1 LPQERGPRRPW
12 LRSGKEMK
20 MAGVVTFYRSL
31 VGKKV
36 VMAVTGVIL
45 VLFIIGHL
53 IGNLKIFLGADH
65 FNAYAAWLRTVG
77 EPALA
82 RGQLLWM
89 VRIVLIAAAVL
100 HIGAAV
106 QVSLASKR
114 ARPRD
119 YTSKKDIETTY
130 AARTMIWSGPL
141 LFVYVIYHLMMF
153 TFLTTGPG
161 YSDTDVYHNVVLAFR
176 EPAISAVYIAAMILL
191 GMHLWHGAWSM
202 LQTLGLADSRRD
214 VLRRAVAPAFAVL
227 VTAGYIAIPLAVLA
241 GVVH

>member
-1 LPQERGPRRPW
+1 
-12 LRSGKEMK
+12 
-20 MAGVVTFYRSL
+20 MAGVTFYRSL

-53 IGNLKIFLGADH
+53 IGNLKIFLGAEH

-77 EPALA
+77 EPALL
-82 RGQLLWM
+82 RGQFLWIA
-89 VRIVLIAAAVL
+89 RIILIVAVVL
-100 HIGAAV
+100 HIVAAI
-106 QVSLASKR
+106 QVSYASKR
-114 ARPRD
+114 ARPRG
-119 YTSKKDIETTY
+119 YTNKKEIETTY

-141 LFVYVIYHLMMF
+141 LLAYVIYHLMMF

-161 YSDTDVYHNVVLAFR
+161 YSDTDVYRNVVMAFR
-176 EPAISAVYIAAMILL
+176 VPTISAVYIVAMILL

-202 LQTLGLADSRRD
+202 LQTLGLPDSRRD
-214 VLRRAVAPAFAVL
+214 LLRRVAAPAFAVL

-241 GVVH
+241 GVVR

>member
-1 LPQERGPRRPW
+1 
-12 LRSGKEMK
+12 
-20 MAGVVTFYRSL
+20 MAGVTFYRSL

-53 IGNLKIFLGADH
+53 IGNLKIFLGAEH

-77 EPALA
+77 EPALL
-82 RGQLLWM
+82 RGQFLWIA
-89 VRIVLIAAAVL
+89 RIILIVAVVL
-100 HIGAAV
+100 HIVAAI
-106 QVSLASKR
+106 QVSYASKR
-114 ARPRD
+114 ARPRG
-119 YTSKKDIETTY
+119 YTSKKEIETTY

-141 LFVYVIYHLMMF
+141 LLAYVIYHLMMF

-161 YSDTDVYHNVVLAFR
+161 YSDTDVYRNVVMAFDV
-176 EPAISAVYIAAMILL
+176 PAISAVYIVAMILL

-202 LQTLGLADSRRD
+202 LQTLGLPDSRRD
-214 VLRRAVAPAFAVL
+214 LLRRVAAPAFAVL

-241 GVVH
+241 GVVR